1 MFNWSRLNE
10 REGKGGWE
18 GSGKEKE
25 EENDRYDRVW
35 ENDKGCGS
43 KN

>member
-25 EENDRYDRVW
+25 DMRREW